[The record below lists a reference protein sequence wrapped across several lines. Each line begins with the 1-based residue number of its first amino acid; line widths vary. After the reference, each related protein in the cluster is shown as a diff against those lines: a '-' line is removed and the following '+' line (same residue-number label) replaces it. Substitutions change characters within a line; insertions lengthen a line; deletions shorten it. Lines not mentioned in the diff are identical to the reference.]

1 MARKEKKYHFIYKT
15 TNLLNG
21 KYYIGMHST
30 DNLDDGYLGSGVRL
44 RYSVNKYGREN
55 HLREILEFVNNRIDL
70 RKREEEIVNLNEIA
84 KKECMNLR
92 VGGEWGSI
100 DIRYEKQSSWLKS
113 KWNEKEYRDKITR
126 LSRERMRQH
135 HKNGKIKYDTF
146 TGMIHSNE
154 TKKKMSDAKI
164 GTGTGENNSQF
175 GTCWIT
181 KDGINKKIK
190 KEELEGFL
198 SSGWIKGRKMN

>member
-1 MARKEKKYHFIYKT
+1 MARKEKKFHFIYKT

-30 DNLDDGYLGSGVRL
+30 NNIDDGYLGSGKRL
-44 RYSVNKYGREN
+44 KYSVNKYGKEN
-55 HLREILEFVNNRIDL
+55 HTREIIEFVDDRMNL

-84 KKECMNLR
+84 KEMCMNLR
-92 VGGEWGSI
+92 IGGEWGSV

-113 KWNEKEYRDKITR
+113 KWNETEYREKIIR
-126 LSRERMRQH
+126 LSGERMKQH

-146 TGMIHSNE
+146 TGKEHANE
-154 TKKKMSDAKI
+154 AKEKMSNAKKGQGI
-164 GTGTGENNSQF
+164 GESNSQF

-181 KDGINKKIK
+181 KNDINKKIK
-190 KEELEGFL
+190 KEELDAFISL
-198 SSGWIKGRKMN
+198 GWTKGRKAN